1 MLVSS
6 LDMTIVMDRE
16 EVLMTPKKKKKN
28 IHVGLKRI
36 PR

>member
-16 EVLMTPKKKKKN
+16 EVLMTPKKKKKK
-28 IHVGLKRI
+28 H
-36 PR
+36 PRRPETHT